1 MSNLTAAERETL
13 LQIAR
18 RAISRRAQGESAPA
32 LELESLT
39 PRLQQTGASFVT
51 LTLAGRLR
59 GCIGSLTGR
68 RPLAQ
73 DVQENALAA
82 AFHDP
87 RFPPLRAAELATLTL
102 EISVLSAP
110 QPLSH
115 NSPEKLTTKLR
126 PGIDGVVL
134 QRGIQRATYLPQ
146 VWEQL
151 SEPRE
156 FLAHLCAKAGLP
168 RDAWRQPGI
177 EISTYQV
184 EKFNLVKTSEVSG
197 KSFEDTS

>member
-1 MSNLTAAERETL
+1 MSNLTTAERKTL

-18 RAISRRAQGESAPA
+18 RAISQQARGESVPA

-39 PRLQQTGASFVT
+39 PRLQETGASFVT

-73 DVQENALAA
+73 DVQANALAA
-82 AFHDP
+82 AFRDP
-87 RFPPLRAAELATLTL
+87 RFPPLRAGELAALTM

-110 QPLSH
+110 QPLAYDG
-115 NSPEKLTTKLR
+115 SPELIAKLR

-134 QRGIQRATYLPQ
+134 QRGMRRATFLPQ

-151 SEPRE
+151 REPQE
-156 FLAHLCAKAGLP
+156 FLAHLCVKAGLP
-168 RDAWRQPGI
+168 SNAWRQPGI
-177 EISTYQV
+177 EISIYQV
-184 EKFNLVKTSEVSG
+184 EKFKAEP
-197 KSFEDTS
+197 KP

>member
-1 MSNLTAAERETL
+1 MSNLTTKEREIL
-13 LQIAR
+13 LQIAE
-18 RAISRRAQGESAPA
+18 RAISRRAQEESVPA

-51 LTLAGRLR
+51 LTLASRLR

-102 EISVLSAP
+102 ESSVLSAP
-110 QPLSH
+110 QPLSYDG
-115 NSPEKLTTKLR
+115 PEELLAKLR
-126 PGIDGVVL
+126 PGIEGVVL
-134 QRGIQRATYLPQ
+134 QHGIRRATFLPQ

-151 SEPRE
+151 REPRE
-156 FLAHLCAKAGLP
+156 FLSHLCAKAGLP
-168 RDAWRQPGI
+168 RDAWRQPEI
-177 EISTYQV
+177 KISTYQV
-184 EKFNLVKTSEVSG
+184 EKFKAEPKPNAV
-197 KSFEDTS
+197 